1 MILDEKPSQTK
12 KNTKKLVNHGDER
25 IDNYYWL
32 RDDKRRNKSILNY
45 LKQEN
50 KYTDQWF
57 KENKVNS
64 KKIFERYKE
73 SLPKSEKSVETS
85 IDGVSYYFQS
95 SISTEYNKYY
105 QIKNKRK
112 KLILDVNKLAK
123 NKKYYEISSVFPSRN
138 HKHLAY

>member
-1 MILDEKPSQTK
+1 MKNPPKPK
-12 KNTKKLVNHGDER
+12 KIQKKLVNHGDER

-64 KKIFERYKE
+64 K
-73 SLPKSEKSVETS
+73 SVMLL
-85 IDGVSYYFQS
+85 DDFA
-95 SISTEYNKYY
+95 
-105 QIKNKRK
+105 
-112 KLILDVNKLAK
+112 LIII
-123 NKKYYEISSVFPSRN
+123 ISSNSYFLENS
-138 HKHLAY
+138 KILL